1 MPRSANGFKAFSA
14 LLLALAAAGTGWAV
28 GRAEENRI
36 AAVIVRV
43 EGEEARP
50 DLRAIVPLLD
60 GQPCDPGRIDAAV
73 KQIYE
78 TGLFADVEVRAEGDP
93 EVRLTF
99 ILKRKL
105 FTRSI
110 DFSGGAPISRK
121 TLLAGL
127 YALRP
132 DTEYSEPRLRRAE
145 DELREILRNE
155 GFFDAMIRGQA
166 RPDSSGRFVD
176 LGFKIDTGRRFR
188 IRSVEIQG
196 GLEGVKVK
204 ALRSLDTRPGRPYR
218 PAALA
223 ADLEAIKAAYASLGY
238 PRAEVTIQ
246 NRFFRASDST
256 LGLVLRIEPKE
267 RVRITIEGADVPE
280 SLVRPLWE
288 ERIFEN
294 WGVDQADAAILTFL
308 RKKGFVFASI
318 RSSIERNP
326 GELHISHRIDPGAKI
341 RISGIVF
348 EGATVFSEMELRK
361 NIGLTPQLPIF
372 GRVSGDRL
380 YSIPTE
386 LEAFYRSAGFPD
398 TRVSLQFKE
407 RAGGYQAAFVI
418 EEGPRQMIR
427 RVSFLN
433 AAVIP
438 EGELAAELESRDG
451 GPYDAGRV
459 RRDAERLETIYA
471 NRGIRGTT
479 IMARAEPLADG
490 RFDVVFDLREGR
502 PVRIVQIVVSGNAVT
517 KRGVID
523 RALLLQEGDP
533 ARADLILESKRRLE
547 KLGIFVEVKIE
558 EIVSGEGET
567 LVVSLREG
575 ERNYASAGI
584 GLETKNE
591 LSTSAIWNNAL
602 RPRFTAEYIRTNM
615 LGRAAQFSLVG
626 QFSIMEKQA
635 VVSWESPTFFN
646 LPFQT
651 AVNAYIEREERV
663 SYGFDR
669 RGVSLSAIRS
679 IGSNWTSLTTLS
691 YARTTLYFLDIAE
704 SDVDRQ
710 HFPYSATALSESLV
724 WDARDDSFNPSRGH
738 FFSAVVEWAYPLFN
752 AESDYLKA
760 FVKFQFFRPIGE
772 KILLIGT
779 YREGMGMGRMPIHER
794 FFAGGSSS
802 FRGEPFD
809 GLGPTDE
816 VFGKPVGG
824 KALVLFN
831 FDVQFRPFLTG
842 PAISLAV
849 FYDKGNV
856 FAHRK
861 DMSFAALEDALGFGF
876 RYKTPLGPLR
886 VDLGWNLNPPEGGRR
901 GPRLYVTI
909 GNVF

>member
-1 MPRSANGFKAFSA
+1 MSRSASGFKAVFA
-14 LLLALAAAGTGWAV
+14 LLAVLATAGTGSAAV
-28 GRAEENRI
+28 RAEVSRV

-43 EGEEARP
+43 EGEETRP
-50 DLRAIVPLLD
+50 EFRALVPLVD
-60 GQPCDPGRIDAAV
+60 GSPCDPGRIDAAV

-78 TGLFADVEVRAEGDP
+78 TGLFADVEVRAEGAPD
-93 EVRLTF
+93 VRLTF

-110 DFSGGAPISRK
+110 DFSGGAPVSRK

-155 GFFDAMIRGQA
+155 GFLDAVIRGQA
-166 RPDSSGRFVD
+166 RPDASGRFVD
-176 LGFKIDTGRRFR
+176 LAFAIDAGRRFT
-188 IRSVEIQG
+188 IRSVDIEG
-196 GLEGVKVK
+196 GLEGVEVK
-204 ALRSLDTRPGRPYR
+204 ALRSLATRPGRPYR

-223 ADLEAIKAAYASLGY
+223 ADLEAIKTAYVSLGY
-238 PRAEVTIQ
+238 PRADVTVE

-256 LGLVLRIEPKE
+256 LGLVIRIEPQE
-267 RVRITIEGADVPE
+267 RIRITIEGADVPE

-294 WGVDQADAAILTFL
+294 WGVEQADATILTFL
-308 RKKGFVFASI
+308 RKKGYVFASVG
-318 RSSIERNP
+318 SSIERNP
-326 GELHISHRIDPGAKI
+326 GELHIIHRIDPGAKI
-341 RISGIVF
+341 RITGIVF
-348 EGATVFSEMELRK
+348 EGASVFSDTELRQK
-361 NIGLTPQLPIF
+361 IGLTPQLPIF
-372 GRVSGDRL
+372 GSVSGDRL
-380 YSIPTE
+380 FSIPTE
-386 LEAFYRSAGFPD
+386 LESFYRSEGFPD
-398 TRVSLQFKE
+398 TRVTLQYKA
-407 RAGGYQAAFVI
+407 RAGGYEAAFVI
-418 EEGPRQMIR
+418 EEGPRKMVR

-433 AAVIP
+433 AALIP
-438 EGELAAELESRDG
+438 EGELTAELESRDG

-459 RRDAERLETIYA
+459 RRDAERLETLYA

-479 IMARAEPLADG
+479 VSARVEALDDG
-490 RFDVVFDLREGR
+490 RSDVVFDLREGHPIR
-502 PVRIVQIVVSGNAVT
+502 VVQIVVSGNAVT
-517 KRGVID
+517 RRDVID
-523 RALLLQEGDP
+523 RALLIRVGDP
-533 ARADLILESKRRLE
+533 ARADLILESRRRLE
-547 KLGIFVEVKIE
+547 RLGVFVEVKIE

-591 LSTSAIWNNAL
+591 LSTSAIWSNAI
-602 RPRFTAEYIRTNM
+602 RPRFTAEFIRGNM
-615 LGRAAQFSLVG
+615 LGRAAQLSLVG
-626 QFSIMEKQA
+626 QFSLMEKRA

-663 SYGFDR
+663 SYGIDR
-669 RGVSLSAIRS
+669 RGATLSAVRTF
-679 IGSNWTSLTTLS
+679 GSNWTSLTTLS
-691 YARTTLYFLDIAE
+691 AARTTLYFLEVAASEI
-704 SDVDRQ
+704 DRQ
-710 HFPYSATALSESLV
+710 HFPYSTTALSESLI

-752 AESDYLKA
+752 AESDYLKT
-760 FVKFQFFRPIGE
+760 FVKFQIYRPIGE
-772 KILLIGT
+772 QFLLIAT
-779 YREGMGMGRMPIHER
+779 YREGLGMGRMPIHER

-816 VFGKPVGG
+816 ASGKPIGG

-831 FDVQFRPFLTG
+831 IDAQFRPFPSW
-842 PAISLAV
+842 PALSLAV

-861 DMSFAALEDALGFGF
+861 DMSFPSLEDALGFGF

-886 VDLGWNLNPPEGGRR
+886 VDLGWNLNPKEGNR